1 MTSLDHRPPRGARQ
15 ARLMRIANVPMRFLL
30 GLPFPTPLGKRLML
44 VFHIGRTTGH
54 RYRQP
59 VSYVAHDGVLLTP
72 GGGRWTRNLTDAP
85 VRLRLRGR
93 DRQARAELVDDPA
106 EVDRLFAVM
115 SRKNPML
122 RRFVPIPLTAD
133 GHLDPDRLAQALRYG
148 FRIVRWRLV
157 D

>member
-1 MTSLDHRPPRGARQ
+1 MTGLDQRPARGARQ
-15 ARLMRIANVPMRFLL
+15 AKLMRIANVPMRFLL
-30 GLPFPTPLGKRLML
+30 GLPFTTPLSKRLML

-72 GGGRWTRNLTDAP
+72 GGGRWTRNLTDEP

-93 DRQARAELVDDPA
+93 DRHARPELVDDPV

-115 SRKNPML
+115 SAANPVL
-122 RRFVPIPLTAD
+122 RRFVPIPLTPD
-133 GHLDPDRLAQALRYG
+133 GHLDPDRLEQALRYG
-148 FRIVRWRLV
+148 FRIVRWHLV

>member
-1 MTSLDHRPPRGARQ
+1 MTSVDQRPPRGARQ
-15 ARLMRIANVPMRFLL
+15 ARLMRIANVPMRLLL
-30 GLPFPTPLGKRLML
+30 GLPFSTPLSSRLML
-44 VFHIGRTTGH
+44 VFHVGRRTGR

-59 VSYVAHDGVLLTP
+59 VSYVRHDDVLLTP

-115 SRKNPML
+115 SAANPML
-122 RRFVPIPLTAD
+122 RRFVPIPLTPE
-133 GHLDPDRLAQALRYG
+133 GHLEPDRLAQALQYG
-148 FRIVRWRLV
+148 FRIVRWHLL